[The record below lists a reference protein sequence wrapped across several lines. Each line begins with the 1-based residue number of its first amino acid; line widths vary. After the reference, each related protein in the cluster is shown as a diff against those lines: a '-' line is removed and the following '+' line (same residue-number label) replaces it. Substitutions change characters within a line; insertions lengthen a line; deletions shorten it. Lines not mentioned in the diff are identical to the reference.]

1 MKPALICL
9 MITSPDGTLHP
20 SKLTQSP
27 DGSRSDWSTLYEKIH
42 AEHGG
47 DAWMVGRVTMAEMSK
62 AGPHPVENPQ
72 AVARPAHFAN
82 RAAKS
87 FGIAIDRSGTLHFD
101 KGELFGDHIVVLLG
115 HDVPDSHLA
124 ELAQDGVSYLLSDT
138 EEMNIGA
145 MLETLNRE
153 LGITR
158 ILLEGGAGTNGA
170 LLAAGLV
177 DEISLVVAPAL
188 DARKG
193 ADRVI
198 EFGEEGLA
206 GKVELSLL
214 ACTPLPHGAVHLRYK
229 TVAPSSGA

>member
-1 MKPALICL
+1 
-9 MITSPDGTLHP
+9 
-20 SKLTQSP
+20 
-27 DGSRSDWSTLYEKIH
+27 
-42 AEHGG
+42 
-47 DAWMVGRVTMAEMSK
+47 
-62 AGPHPVENPQ
+62 
-72 AVARPAHFAN
+72 
-82 RAAKS
+82 
-87 FGIAIDRSGTLHFD
+87 
-101 KGELFGDHIVVLLG
+101 
-115 HDVPDSHLA
+115 
-124 ELAQDGVSYLLSDT
+124 
-138 EEMNIGA
+138 

-206 GKVELSLL
+206 GKVELSSRLHPI
-214 ACTPLPHGAVHLRYK
+214 AHGAVHLRYK

>member
-1 MKPALICL
+1 MKPTLICL

-20 SKLTQSP
+20 SRLTKSP
-27 DGSRSDWSTLYEKIH
+27 DGSRSDWSKLYDQVH
-42 AEHGG
+42 ADHGG
-47 DAWMVGRVTMAEMSK
+47 DAWMVGRTTMAEISK
-62 AGPHPVENPQ
+62 AGPHPVDGPH
-72 AVARPAHFAN
+72 AVTRPAHFAD
-82 RAAKS
+82 RSAKS
-87 FGIAIDRSGTLHFD
+87 FAIAIDRGGKLHFD
-101 KGELFGDHIVVLLG
+101 KGDLYGDHVVVLLG
-115 HDVPDSHLA
+115 RDVPDSHLA
-124 ELAQDGVSYLLSDT
+124 ELASDGVSYLVSESD
-138 EEMNIGA
+138 EMDIGA
-145 MLETLNRE
+145 MLETLNGE
-153 LGITR
+153 LGISR

-214 ACTPLPHGAVHLRYK
+214 SCTPLSHGAIHLRYK
-229 TVAPSSGA
+229 TQAPSA